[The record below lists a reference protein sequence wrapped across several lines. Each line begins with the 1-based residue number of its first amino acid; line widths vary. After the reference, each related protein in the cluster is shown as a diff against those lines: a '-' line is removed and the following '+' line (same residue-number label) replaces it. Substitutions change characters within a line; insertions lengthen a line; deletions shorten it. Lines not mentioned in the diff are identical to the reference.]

1 MPWLVTYLVVA
12 VIVVAC
18 GYFLM
23 TSGRRSMS
31 GGTVPATLLAVAA
44 ALAAYDGMTLAV
56 SEYARSHDGRVSP
69 GVVIGKSSSTQVDSS
84 PRARGRGSR
93 RSGSLL
99 ITEGYRV
106 HDVLGRLIL
115 TGSPSAWIIE
125 YRYACE
131 HAVGCPGRDFVRESL
146 WRKLYTGDPI
156 KVRRANSEYGSS
168 RLDENPQWATAVV
181 DGAIGGALLLVAGLV
196 SGRLTARRR
205 RYLTVPAVVTA
216 IEPVT
221 EGGTTRWRITFAY
234 VDHRGTPQESVD
246 RVATDHWKPG
256 DDCLAVF
263 PPGRPDLA
271 GFQPPS
277 TP

>member
-1 MPWLVTYLVVA
+1 VTYLVMA
-12 VIVVAC
+12 LIVVGF
-18 GYFLM
+18 GYLM
-23 TSGRRSMS
+23 TSGRRS
-31 GGTVPATLLAVAA
+31 TPVIIPAVLIGAAAAA
-44 ALAAYDGMTLAV
+44 ALAAYDGVTLAAR
-56 SEYARSHDGRVSP
+56 EYARTHDGRLSP
-69 GVVIGKSSSTQVDSS
+69 GVVIGKSSSSLVDSS
-84 PRARGRGSR
+84 PRARGRSLK

-115 TGSPSAWIIE
+115 TGSSSAWIIE
-125 YRYACE
+125 YRYTCE
-131 HAVGCPGRDFVRESL
+131 RAVGCPGRDFVRESL
-146 WRKLYTGDPI
+146 WRKLYNGDPI
-156 KVRRANSEYGSS
+156 NVRRANTEYGSS
-168 RLDENPQWATAVV
+168 RLDENPQWGTAVV
-181 DGAIGGALLLVAGLV
+181 DIATAGVLLLVGGLV
-196 SGRLTARRR
+196 SGRLGARRR

-221 EGGTTRWRITFAY
+221 EGGSTRWRITFAY
-234 VDHRGTPQESVD
+234 VDHHGMPQESVD

>member
-1 MPWLVTYLVVA
+1 V
-12 VIVVAC
+12 
-18 GYFLM
+18 
-23 TSGRRSMS
+23 TSGRRSTS
-31 GGTVPATLLAVAA
+31 GAIPATLIAAAA

-56 SEYARSHDGRVSP
+56 REYARTHDGRVSP
-69 GVVIGKSSSTQVDSS
+69 GVVTGRSSSTQVDSS
-84 PRARGRGSR
+84 PRERGRGFR

-131 HAVGCPGRDFVRESL
+131 RGVGCPGRDFVRESL

-156 KVRRANSEYGSS
+156 NVRRANSEYDSS
-168 RLDENPQWATAVV
+168 RLDENPQWGTAVV
-181 DGAIGGALLLVAGLV
+181 DVAIGGALLLVAGLV

-205 RYLTVPAVVTA
+205 YLTVPAIVTA

-221 EGGTTRWRITFAY
+221 EEGTTRWRITFAY